1 MIVHCSYE
9 AMENEVSL
17 VGACTVV
24 ITCHV
29 TNACSLLV
37 RTLRDTFTVK
47 TDDSIEQFTQAFAE
61 LKARFRERMDLDS
74 WKIAST
80 MKDGVVQLVT
90 KIERLKEVGEFGMD
104 ITRIGVPID
113 YYSRR

>member
-1 MIVHCSYE
+1 
-9 AMENEVSL
+9 MENEVSL
-17 VGACTVV
+17 VGVCTVV

-47 TDDSIEQFTQAFAE
+47 TDDSIQQLTQAFAE
-61 LKARFRERMDLDS
+61 LKARFHEHMDLDS

-80 MKDGVVQLVT
+80 MKEGVVQLVS
-90 KIERLKEVGEFGMD
+90 KVDRLKEVGEFGID
-104 ITRIGVPID
+104 IM
-113 YYSRR
+113 

>member
-1 MIVHCSYE
+1 MIAHCSCE

-17 VGACTVV
+17 VGVCTVV
-24 ITCHV
+24 IGCHV

-47 TDDSIEQFTQAFAE
+47 TDDSIQQFTQAFAE
-61 LKARFRERMDLDS
+61 LKSRFRERMDLDS

-80 MKDGVVQLVT
+80 MKEGVVQLVT
-90 KIERLKEVGEFGMD
+90 KIDRLKEVGEFGMI
-104 ITRIGVPID
+104 IT
-113 YYSRR
+113 